1 VHYLDTQFFHICKL
15 RKPLDAFIPKLSSF
29 DSPTRELTLERNDL
43 SCSRQ
48 DMRSFPAQDKKK
60 EKKEKAKGGDPKPA
74 EASKDSEP
82 RVDQLDIR
90 YSSHASSV
98 TSLASHVLMQGAVC
112 ADAAAGIRIADTSP
126 PM

>member
-1 VHYLDTQFFHICKL
+1 VHYEDTQFVHVSKL
-15 RKPLDAFIPKLSSF
+15 RQPSDAFIPKLSSL
-29 DSPTRELTLERNDL
+29 DSPTRGLTLDRNDL

-48 DMRSFPAQDKKK
+48 DINSFPAQDKKK
-60 EKKEKAKGGDPKPA
+60 EKKEKAKGGESKPA

-90 YSSHASSV
+90 YGSHASSV
-98 TSLASHVLMQGAVC
+98 TSLAFHVLMQGAVC
-112 ADAAAGIRIADTSP
+112 AGAAGGICIAATSP